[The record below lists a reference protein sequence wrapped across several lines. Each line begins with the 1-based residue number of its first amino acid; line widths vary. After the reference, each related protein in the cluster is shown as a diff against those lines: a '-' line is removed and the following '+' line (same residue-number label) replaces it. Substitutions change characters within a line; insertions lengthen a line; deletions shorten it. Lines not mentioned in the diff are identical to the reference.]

1 MHTSP
6 PPVPL
11 NYRSER
17 IETAPEGPIQNIHLV
32 PLPWWQNRRYWA
44 VGGLSVAAL
53 AGVMFAV
60 AQSGRMGTEG
70 TYQSENP
77 GPNYDNVLAA
87 ASERLD
93 GNYHDSR
100 LVLEDVERSVLEN
113 EAYRY
118 RTEAE
123 RAVRL
128 ETDPCY
134 QQQLICPLN
143 RFQRDAQAQ
152 LDLAKRERDWGKAQ
166 AALFRVNAVELARS
180 LPSVPQDPPINLAVV
195 AIENL
200 ALYHDR
206 SHSLSEEVK
215 AHEIRN

>member
-1 MHTSP
+1 MMNPP

-11 NYRSER
+11 NYRQER
-17 IETAPEGPIQNIHLV
+17 IETAPDAPIQNFHLI
-32 PLPWWQNRRYWA
+32 PLPWFQNRRYWA
-44 VGGLSVAAL
+44 VGGLSVVAV
-53 AGVMFAV
+53 AGVAFAF
-60 AQSGRMGTEG
+60 AQAGRVGNEG
-70 TYQSENP
+70 TYQSDTP
-77 GPNYDNVLAA
+77 APNYENVIAA
-87 ASERLD
+87 ASQRLD

-100 LVLEDVERSVLEN
+100 LVLEDVQRSVLEN

-152 LDLAKRERDWGKAQ
+152 LDIAKTERDWGKAHD
-166 AALFRVNAVELARS
+166 ALFRVNAVELARA

-200 ALYHDR
+200 AQYHDR
-206 SHSLSEEVK
+206 THSLSEEVK

>member
-1 MHTSP
+1 MNVP

-11 NYRSER
+11 DYRK
-17 IETAPEGPIQNIHLV
+17 ETFAPAPEGPIQNIHLI

-44 VGGLSVAAL
+44 VGGLSVVAVAGVLFAL
-53 AGVMFAV
+53 A
-60 AQSGRMGTEG
+60 QSARVGTEG

-77 GPNYDNVLAA
+77 GPNLDNVLAA
-87 ASERLD
+87 AHERLD

-100 LVLEDVERSVLEN
+100 MVLEDVGRSVLEN

-123 RAVRL
+123 KAVRL

-152 LDLAKRERDWGKAQ
+152 LDIAKAERDWRKAH
-166 AALFRVNAVELARS
+166 AALFRVNAVELARN

-200 ALYHDR
+200 AQYHDR
-206 SHSLSEEVK
+206 THSLSEEVK
-215 AHEIRN
+215 AHEIRR

>member
-1 MHTSP
+1 
-6 PPVPL
+6 
-11 NYRSER
+11 
-17 IETAPEGPIQNIHLV
+17 
-32 PLPWWQNRRYWA
+32 
-44 VGGLSVAAL
+44 
-53 AGVMFAV
+53 
-60 AQSGRMGTEG
+60 MGTEG

-128 ETDPCY
+128 DTDPCY
-134 QQQLICPLN
+134 GQQLICPLN
-143 RFQRDAQAQ
+143 RFQRDAQAA
-152 LDLAKRERDWGKAQ
+152 LDIAKVERDWGKAQ
-166 AALFRVNAVELARS
+166 AALFRVEAVEVARS
-180 LPSVPQDPPINLAVV
+180 MDALPSDPPINLAVV
-195 AIENL
+195 AIENM
-200 ALYHDR
+200 AQYHDR
-206 SHSLSEEVK
+206 QHSLSEEVE
-215 AHEIRN
+215 AHEVRD

>member
-1 MHTSP
+1 MTTTP

-11 NYRSER
+11 DYRSER
-17 IETAPEGPIQNIHLV
+17 IERAPDGPIQNIHLV

-44 VGGLSVAAL
+44 VGGCAAVAL
-53 AGVMFAV
+53 AGVAFAF

-77 GPNYDNVLAA
+77 GPNYDNVLAS

-93 GNYHDSR
+93 GNYNDSR

-123 RAVRL
+123 RAVKL

-152 LDLAKRERDWGKAQ
+152 LDIAKGERNWGKAH

-206 SHSLSEEVK
+206 THSLSEEVK

>member
-1 MHTSP
+1 MMHPP

-11 NYRSER
+11 NYRTER
-17 IETAPEGPIQNIHLV
+17 LETAPDGPIQNIHLV
-32 PLPWWQNRRYWA
+32 PSPWWQNRRYWA
-44 VGGLSVAAL
+44 VGGLSVVAL
-53 AGVMFAV
+53 CGVAFAV
-60 AQSGRMGTEG
+60 AQSARVGTEG
-70 TYQSENP
+70 TYQSQTP
-77 GPNYDNVLAA
+77 GPNLDNVLAA
-87 ASERLD
+87 GQHRLD

-100 LVLEDVERSVLEN
+100 LVLEEVQRSVLEN

-128 ETDPCY
+128 ETDPCFG
-134 QQQLICPLN
+134 QQLICPLN

-152 LDLAKRERDWGKAQ
+152 LDLAKAERDWGRAQ

-180 LPSVPQDPPINLAVV
+180 LPSVPTDPPINLAVI

-200 ALYHDR
+200 AQYHDR
-206 SHSLSEEVK
+206 THALSEEVK
-215 AHEIRN
+215 AHEIRD

>member
-1 MHTSP
+1 MNTSP

-11 NYRSER
+11 NYRQER
-17 IETAPEGPIQNIHLV
+17 IETAPDGPIQNIHLV

-44 VGGLSVAAL
+44 VGGLSAVALCGVAFAL
-53 AGVMFAV
+53 

-87 ASERLD
+87 ANERLD
-93 GNYHDSR
+93 GNYNDSR

-134 QQQLICPLN
+134 GQQLICPLN

-152 LDLAKRERDWGKAQ
+152 LDIAKADRDWGKAH

-206 SHSLSEEVK
+206 THALSEEVK
-215 AHEIRN
+215 AHEVRR

>member
-1 MHTSP
+1 
-6 PPVPL
+6 L
-11 NYRSER
+11 DYRTER
-17 IETAPEGPIQNIHLV
+17 IDLAPDGPIQNIHLV
-32 PLPWWQNRRYWA
+32 PAPWWQNRRYWV
-44 VGGLSVAAL
+44 VGGLSVVAM
-53 AGVMFAV
+53 AGVMFAF
-60 AQSGRMGTEG
+60 AQSSRVGTEG

-77 GPNYDNVLAA
+77 GPNLDNVLAA
-87 ASERLD
+87 ASERLE
-93 GNYHDSR
+93 GNYNDSR
-100 LVLEDVERSVLEN
+100 LVLEEVQRSVLEN

-128 ETDPCY
+128 ETDPCFG
-134 QQQLICPLN
+134 QQLICPLN

-152 LDLAKRERDWGKAQ
+152 LDIAKGERDWGKAQ

-180 LPSVPQDPPINLAVV
+180 LPSVPQDPAINLAVV

-206 SHSLSEEVK
+206 THSLSEEVK
-215 AHEIRN
+215 AHEIRQ